1 MGDCVR
7 FIKGLNEEEENVMKN
22 EWNVV
27 HEMDDEKGNPTCWA
41 MQINNGFGKFVWITL
56 NHKNYYDVEVDR
68 NGEFKT
74 LVTCKSMRSAK
85 RWVTMYIINKENNDK
100 RRN

>member
-1 MGDCVR
+1 
-7 FIKGLNEEEENVMKN
+7 MKK
-22 EWNVV
+22 EWKVV
-27 HEMDDEKGNPTCWA
+27 HEMDDENGRPTCWA
-41 MQINNGFGKFVWITL
+41 MQINNRFGRYVWITL

-85 RWVTMYIINKENNDK
+85 RWVTMYIINKEKEQNNGK
-100 RRN
+100 